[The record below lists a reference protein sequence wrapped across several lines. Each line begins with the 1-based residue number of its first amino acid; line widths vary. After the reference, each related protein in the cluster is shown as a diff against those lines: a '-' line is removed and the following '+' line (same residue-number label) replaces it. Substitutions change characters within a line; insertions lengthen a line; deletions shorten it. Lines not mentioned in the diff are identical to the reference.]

1 VIVPGP
7 RSRLSSGTRLRYK
20 SAGAHRRRTAIS
32 EGVPTSM
39 NTIARTGL
47 TALSITLLLSACS
60 KPAEAP
66 KGDAAA
72 SAAAEEKILN
82 FYNWSDYIDPSVI
95 EAFTK
100 ETGIKVQY
108 DVFDSNEML
117 ETKLLAGNTG
127 YDIVVPSASFM
138 YRQIKAGVHQKLD
151 RSQLPNLANVDP
163 DIAKRLE
170 AFDAGNEHSVNY
182 MWGTS
187 GVGYNTKKIA
197 ERMKDAPVDSFAM
210 FYDPKVVSKFAD
222 CGVSILDAPSE
233 VIGTVLIYLGKD
245 ANSEKPEDLAAAE
258 AVLKAVRPYIKNF
271 HSSAYIEQLANG
283 EICLALGWSGDV
295 LQAKTRAAD
304 ANNGV
309 EVDYRIPKE
318 GAVMFFDQ
326 LAIPKDAK
334 HPKNAH
340 LFIDYLLRPEVA
352 AKNSSYISYANANK
366 ASTPLI
372 DAEVTGNPNVY
383 PPVDLMAK
391 LVPDMPESP
400 EFSRLLNRS
409 WTTVKT
415 GK

>member
-1 VIVPGP
+1 MNMPVRPALTV
-7 RSRLSSGTRLRYK
+7 LA
-20 SAGAHRRRTAIS
+20 SA
-32 EGVPTSM
+32 M
-39 NTIARTGL
+39 
-47 TALSITLLLSACS
+47 LLAACS

-66 KGDAAA
+66 KA
-72 SAAAEEKILN
+72 SAAAAEEEKVLN
-82 FYNWSDYIDPSVI
+82 VYNWSDYIEASVI
-95 EAFTK
+95 EGFTK

-127 YDIVVPSASFM
+127 YDIVVPSASFLN
-138 YRQIKAGVHQKLD
+138 RQLQAGVHQKLD
-151 RSQLPNLANVDP
+151 KSLLPNLKNIDP
-163 DIAKRLE
+163 SIAQRIE
-170 AFDAGNEHSVNY
+170 AFDKGNEYSVNY

-187 GVGYNTKKIA
+187 GVGYNVKKIA

-210 FYDPKVVSKFAD
+210 FYDPKVISKFAD
-222 CGVSILDAPSE
+222 CGVTILDAPSE

-271 HSSAYIEQLANG
+271 HSSNYIEPLANG

-295 LQAKTRAAD
+295 LQASTRAEEAKND
-304 ANNGV
+304 V
-309 EVDYRIPKE
+309 EISYRIPKE

-352 AKNSSYISYANANK
+352 AKNSSYISYANANA
-366 ASTPLI
+366 ASTALI
-372 DAEVTGNPNVY
+372 DKSVTDNPNVY
-383 PPVDLMAK
+383 PPADLMTK
-391 LVPDMPESP
+391 LVPDMPESA
-400 EFSRLLNRS
+400 EFSRSLNRA
-409 WTTVKT
+409 WTSIKT

>member
-1 VIVPGP
+1 MNM
-7 RSRLSSGTRLRYK
+7 
-20 SAGAHRRRTAIS
+20 SARPALAVVAVAS
-32 EGVPTSM
+32 L
-39 NTIARTGL
+39 L
-47 TALSITLLLSACS
+47 TACS

-66 KGDAAA
+66 KADI
-72 SAAAEEKILN
+72 AEEKVLN
-82 FYNWSDYIDPSVI
+82 VYNWSDYIEASVI
-95 EAFTK
+95 EGFTK

-127 YDIVVPSASFM
+127 YDIVVPSASFL
-138 YRQIKAGVHQKLD
+138 YRQLQAGVHQKLD
-151 RSQLPNLANVDP
+151 KSQLPNLANVDP

-170 AFDAGNEHSVNY
+170 AFDPGNEYSVNY

-187 GVGYNTKKIA
+187 GVGYNVEKIA
-197 ERMKDAPVDSFAM
+197 ERMKNAPVNSFAM

-222 CGVSILDAPSE
+222 CGVSLLDAPSE
-233 VIGTVLIYLGKD
+233 VLGTVLIYLGKD

-295 LQAKTRAAD
+295 LQASTRAAD
-304 ANNGV
+304 AKKPFTISYN
-309 EVDYRIPKE
+309 IPKE

-326 LAIPKDAK
+326 MAIPKDAK

-340 LFIDYLLRPEVA
+340 LFINYLLRPEIA

-366 ASTPLI
+366 ASTPLV
-372 DAEVTGNPNVY
+372 DAAVTSNPNVY
-383 PPVDLMAK
+383 PPAELMAK

-400 EFSRLLNRS
+400 EFSRALNRS

>member
-1 VIVPGP
+1 
-7 RSRLSSGTRLRYK
+7 
-20 SAGAHRRRTAIS
+20 
-32 EGVPTSM
+32 M

-47 TALSITLLLSACS
+47 TALSMTLLLAACGS
-60 KPAEAP
+60 KPDAST
-66 KGDAAA
+66 AAA
-72 SAAAEEKILN
+72 APVVEDKVLN
-82 FYNWSDYIDPSVI
+82 VYNWSDYIEASVI
-95 EAFTK
+95 EGFTK

-127 YDIVVPSASFM
+127 YDIVVPSASFLN
-138 YRQIKAGVHQKLD
+138 RQLQAGVHQKLD
-151 RSQLPNLANVDP
+151 KSQLPNLKNIDP
-163 DIAKRLE
+163 SIAQRIE
-170 AFDAGNEHSVNY
+170 AFDKGNEHSVNY

-222 CGVSILDAPSE
+222 CGVTILDAPSE

-295 LQAKTRAAD
+295 LQAKTRAGE

-340 LFIDYLLRPEVA
+340 LFIDYLLRPEIA
-352 AKNSSYISYANANK
+352 AKNSSYISFANANV
-366 ASTPLI
+366 ASTALI
-372 DAEVTGNPNVY
+372 DKSVTDNPNVY
-383 PPVDLMAK
+383 PPADLMAK
-391 LVPDMPESP
+391 LVPDMPESA
-400 EFSRLLNRS
+400 EFSRALNRS